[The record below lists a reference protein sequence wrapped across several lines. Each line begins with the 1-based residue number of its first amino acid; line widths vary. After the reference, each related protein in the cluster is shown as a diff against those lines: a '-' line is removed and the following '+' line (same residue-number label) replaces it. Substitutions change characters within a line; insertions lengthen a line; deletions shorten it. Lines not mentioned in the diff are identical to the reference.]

1 MLLRTM
7 GVAASSCPMRRCS
20 RWWQWETRAVPIAV
34 TLGVL
39 VATNAHSAREVDVLR
54 IYPSVTGHPKL
65 GNEYVDGEGRVG
77 VTAAIRLESVIRLT
91 HYLTT
96 HMLHHYS
103 RYSKIFQ
110 YAGIHTDWCIPSRT
124 RSVYRVSLS
133 SCSRKNEG
141 PGGDKIR

>member
-1 MLLRTM
+1 LPNAKVLKVVAVGDESRTYR
-7 GVAASSCPMRRCS
+7 G
-20 RWWQWETRAVPIAV
+20 
-34 TLGVL
+34 
-39 VATNAHSAREVDVLR
+39 NAGSPSGNSAREVDVLR

-141 PGGDKIR
+141 P